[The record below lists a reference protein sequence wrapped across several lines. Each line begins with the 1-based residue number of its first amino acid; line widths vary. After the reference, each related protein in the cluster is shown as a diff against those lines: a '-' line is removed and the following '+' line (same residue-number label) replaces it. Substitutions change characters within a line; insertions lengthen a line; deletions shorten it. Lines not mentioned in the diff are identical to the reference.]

1 MRHFTACIFTGCERS
16 RIFCS
21 TIISWLEMI
30 CYLISNERK
39 TWQIGF
45 CLVLVFNIYQYRCL
59 IWFKKSLVRV
69 KENVCGMLSSKSQV
83 LCCLFL
89 YMLWNIWHL
98 LFHVCVDIRHPL
110 FFLCQIYT
118 DCDSSVNKYLV
129 CGWSSNGASNMIPGT
144 LCVFSTSSTVL

>member
-21 TIISWLEMI
+21 TIVSWLEMI
-30 CYLISNERK
+30 FYLISNERK

-45 CLVLVFNIYQYRCL
+45 CLVLVFNIYQYMCL
-59 IWFKKSLVRV
+59 IWFKNSLVRV

-98 LFHVCVDIRHPL
+98 LLQKKI
-110 FFLCQIYT
+110 CQIYT
-118 DCDSSVNKYLV
+118 DCDSSVNKYYLV

-144 LCVFSTSSTVL
+144 LCVFSTNSSVL